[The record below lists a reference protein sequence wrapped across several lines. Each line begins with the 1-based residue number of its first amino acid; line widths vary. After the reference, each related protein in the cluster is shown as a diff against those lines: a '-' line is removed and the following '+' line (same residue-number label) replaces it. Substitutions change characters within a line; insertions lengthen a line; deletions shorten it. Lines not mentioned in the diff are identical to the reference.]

1 MSLTNYPNGV
11 TSFGVP
17 LMGGSVGIPATT
29 GTYFFVHSTTGN
41 SGNTGKGPGQ
51 AVTTIDI
58 AVGLCTANKGD
69 VIIVM
74 PGHNETIVS
83 ATSLVVDVA
92 GISIIGL
99 GVNQSR
105 PVLDFDNN
113 SGSIE
118 MDAANC
124 RLSNIVLRAS
134 VTAVAVGINVDAN
147 DVTLDNLETTWEAT
161 GDDFAII
168 VDVDGFDRC
177 TITDCK
183 FFGELA
189 VAGGVTSIRIDD
201 SHNLV
206 FQRNM
211 MVGNSA
217 IMFTMAG
224 ALSQTC
230 VVTDNIMY
238 NADTTDD
245 SCWEIAVASTGILA
259 NNRTTTLNHAA
270 GTGAAIDPGS
280 MLCIENLVCNS
291 IDESG
296 ELIPT
301 TTSG

>member
-1 MSLTNYPNGV
+1 MGLTNFPNGL

-29 GTYFFVHSTTGN
+29 GTYFFVHSGTGAD
-41 SGNTGKGPGQ
+41 GNTGKGPDQ
-51 AVTTIDI
+51 AVSTIDF

-105 PVLDFDNN
+105 PVLDFDNTA
-113 SGSIE
+113 GSIE

-134 VTAVAVGINVDAN
+134 VSAVVVGINVDAD
-147 DVTLDNLETTWEAT
+147 DVTLDNIETTWEAT

-168 VDVDGFDRC
+168 VDVSSFDRC

-189 VAGGVTSIRIDD
+189 VAGGVTSILVVD

-217 IMFTMAG
+217 IMFSMSAT
-224 ALSQTC
+224 LSQTC
-230 VVTDNIMY
+230 VITDNIMY
-238 NADTTDD
+238 NADTTAA
-245 SCWEIAVASTGILA
+245 SAWVIAVASTGILA
-259 NNRTTTLNHAA
+259 NNRTTSLNHAG
-270 GTGAAIDPGS
+270 GTGDSIDPGS
-280 MLCIENLVCNS
+280 MLSIENYVCNS

>member
-1 MSLTNYPNGV
+1 MGLTNFPNGL

-17 LMGGSVGIPATT
+17 QMGGTIPSTT
-29 GTYFFVHSTTGN
+29 GKYFFVDSVSGSNGN
-41 SGNTGKGPGQ
+41 SGLDTLHPV
-51 AVTTIDI
+51 ATIDY

-92 GISIIGL
+92 GVSIIGL

-105 PVLDFDNN
+105 PVLDYDNN

-124 RLSNIVLRAS
+124 RLSNIVLKAS
-134 VTAVAVGINVDAN
+134 VTAVAVAINVDAN
-147 DVTLDNLETTWEAT
+147 DVTLDNLETTFEDT

-168 VDVDGFDRC
+168 LDIDGFDRC
-177 TITDCK
+177 TVTDCR

-189 VAGGVTSIRIDD
+189 VAGGVSTIRLDD

-211 MVGNSA
+211 LVGNSA
-217 IMFTMAG
+217 IMFWMEG

-230 VVTDNIMY
+230 VITDNIMY
-238 NADTTDD
+238 NADTSDD
-245 SCWEIAVASTGILA
+245 SCWEFAVATTGIFA